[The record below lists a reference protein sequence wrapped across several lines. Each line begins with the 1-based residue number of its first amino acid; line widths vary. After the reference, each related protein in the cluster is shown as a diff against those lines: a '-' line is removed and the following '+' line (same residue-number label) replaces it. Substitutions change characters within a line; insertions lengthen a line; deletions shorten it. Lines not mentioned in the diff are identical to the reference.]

1 MLTKMLTAE
10 TTMIRL
16 VSVSSISLLCLGGG
30 VIGLLLGHGLVAVA
44 SPIIEFRSGILV
56 NPLSFEPLEL
66 VLFPVLLVVGSL
78 IGFLPGLAAY
88 RTDVAAA
95 LSD

>member
-1 MLTKMLTAE
+1 M
-10 TTMIRL
+10 
-16 VSVSSISLLCLGGG
+16 
-30 VIGLLLGHGLVAVA
+30 IGLLLGHGIVAVA
-44 SPIIEFRSGILV
+44 SPIIESRSGILV

-66 VLFPVLLVVGSL
+66 VLFPVLLVLGSL

-95 LSD
+95 LSE